1 MHLGVIPDG
10 NRRYAENH
18 NMPKIKAYRKA
29 KNVIAE
35 VFENV
40 EELPFEIDEATFYL
54 LSEEN
59 LKRDDEDLEEL
70 FKLMEQHI
78 SEIAERLNDTGFVFN
93 WVSTRPEAIPEH
105 LQRKLKDLE
114 KEFDE
119 GEKTLNA
126 LISYS
131 GKQDIVNASD
141 KLNGKSS
148 EMKLEN
154 NLEIKSDIDYV
165 IRTGDNP
172 TRECLSGFPIWNS
185 SYAEFYHLKKNF
197 PAVTEEDVKDALNHF
212 QKLRK
217 KKGE

>member
-105 LQRKLKDLE
+105 LQRKLKELE

-148 EMKLEN
+148 EMELEN